1 MGEVE
6 RKIQD
11 IPGLAT
17 ITVLSKK
24 IGKVEKKR
32 LDHEKYISSLRFN
45 IFDGSILHIKLI
57 QSYLAA
63 NNDVK

>member
-11 IPGLAT
+11 ISGLVT

-24 IGKVEKKR
+24 IEKINNKKI
-32 LDHEKYISSLRFN
+32 DHNKYISSLRFN
-45 IFDGSILHIKLI
+45 ILDGSIFHMKLI

-63 NNDVK
+63 NDDVK

>member
-32 LDHEKYISSLRFN
+32 LDHESCLRFN

-63 NNDVK
+63 NNDGK